1 MHSIFRTQNIKS
13 ARQSKTLRLLQYNQS
28 SAAFLFS
35 LFDKMT
41 NPSKNI
47 LAESCLKYDEFENIP
62 HIKNYTGISHIK
74 TTASSR
80 LPL

>member
-13 ARQSKTLRLLQYNQS
+13 ARQSKTLQLLQYNQS

-35 LFDKMT
+35 LIDKMT

-47 LAESCLKYDEFENIP
+47 LAEFSLKYDEFALF
-62 HIKNYTGISHIK
+62 HKHK
-74 TTASSR
+74 HTTN
-80 LPL
+80 